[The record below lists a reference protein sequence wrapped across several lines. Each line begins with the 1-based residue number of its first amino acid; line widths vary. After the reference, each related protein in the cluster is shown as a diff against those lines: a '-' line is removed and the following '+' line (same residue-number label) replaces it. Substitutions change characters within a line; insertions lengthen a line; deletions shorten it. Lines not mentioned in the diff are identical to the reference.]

1 MLEPSE
7 RLFGSLK
14 KHLSSNELAYEIT
27 NSYEN
32 DTSIVQYVHKI
43 LVAAVNQQASDV
55 HFECHEN
62 YYQIR
67 FRLDGILQPYVNPP
81 MHLANR
87 IITRLKIM
95 AHLDI
100 AERRLPQDGR
110 FKLVIDKTSV
120 QQQMDCRMST
130 CPTIHGEKIVIRIL
144 NSSNTSLTIDNLGL
158 TYHQKNIFLKYL
170 AKPQGMILVTGTT
183 GSGKTMTLYSAIK
196 HINDT
201 SLNISTV
208 EDPVE
213 IYLPSINQVNIN
225 PKAGLDF
232 ASVLRAFLR
241 QDPDVIMVGEIRD
254 LETAEICVRAAHT
267 GHLVLSTLHTNSA
280 TETLTRLLNL
290 GIPLYNIATSLKLII
305 AQRLVRRLCDYC
317 KREITLSN
325 ESLKQEG
332 FVLDELTSS
341 KIYIAHGCNKCIQGY
356 KGRLGIFELF
366 PITELIQHL
375 ILSNNDALTIATQAK
390 KAGMVSLRAIGLL
403 KVSQGLTS
411 LSELNRVIK
420 E

>member
-1 MLEPSE
+1 MLEQSE

-14 KHLSSNELAYEIT
+14 KHLSTNELAYEIT
-27 NSYEN
+27 NNQEN

-43 LVAAVNQQASDV
+43 LVDAVNQQASDV
-55 HFECHEN
+55 HFECHEH

-67 FRLDGILQPYVNPP
+67 FRLDGILQSYINPP

-110 FKLVIDKTSV
+110 FKLVIDKTSA
-120 QQQMDCRMST
+120 QQMDCRMST

-144 NSSNTSLTIDNLGL
+144 NPSNTSLTIDNLGL
-158 TYHQKNIFLKYL
+158 TDHQKDIFLNYL

-183 GSGKTMTLYSAIK
+183 GSGKTVTLYSAIK

-254 LETAEICVRAAHT
+254 LETAEICIRAAHT

-280 TETLTRLLNL
+280 TETLNRLLNL

-305 AQRLVRRLCDYC
+305 AQRLVRRLCEYC
-317 KREITLSN
+317 KREITLSSK
-325 ESLKQEG
+325 SLKQEG
-332 FVLDELTSS
+332 FVSEKLMPS

-375 ILSNNDALTIATQAK
+375 ILSNSDALTIATQAK
-390 KAGMVSLRAIGLL
+390 KAGMASLREIGLL